1 MRLREGLSTLLEQI
15 KDGPR
20 VVVSLPRGR
29 RLQVIPSLEVG
40 RDSTAYSRRRK
51 AFLHK
56 TAKSVSEIQSN
67 VNNLADVLVF
77 LEVLGYSAKAVRDHG
92 FRDMRDLAR
101 NVYEVMDY
109 YDSRTSSGA
118 LPFLYRMPAVSR
130 RLLEGLALAAPW
142 LMMLP
147 LVFVF
152 GVSLWMDWHLPAGP
166 MTALAL
172 GVLVGMMVSEG
183 QVWMFSRLLL
193 FYHSQSN
200 LAETRRVIKRSYS
213 LFAVIIA
220 ATVATLFAGAF
231 LAHVPYE
238 LVAIAAGGAATM
250 AFHRFSF
257 TVVYTLRKV
266 LLSVLAY
273 GGAFA
278 ALLTIYFLTPGLIPD
293 QVTRYLASLGGA
305 FVVLAVAALYCTRKA
320 LSPSASKT
328 NVETPHFFK
337 PLNVNKE
344 TLRSR
349 FEIQAWENAP
359 YYLYGTFF
367 IFMLFGDRIISWF
380 YNPIH
385 SAGVLTLPLV
395 FNTAYHMGAD
405 IALFVLF
412 PIGLVQYVMVGHVF
426 EMLHNLSLESP
437 STDPSAIDRF
447 VRRRYLQTL
456 LVTVTVSGSIAAV
469 LILAAP
475 SVMGLLHGAQASA
488 NILRVA
494 ALSNVF
500 LAIFTANSS
509 FVMLL
514 NRAKT
519 LAAIAFVCALI
530 VGVGGAFLG
539 RLGFQDIIF
548 AYLCS
553 CVTAAALSS
562 LEARRLMKRP
572 GSLFFSRF

>member
-1 MRLREGLSTLLEQI
+1 MMPSFEVRRENS
-15 KDGPR
+15 
-20 VVVSLPRGR
+20 
-29 RLQVIPSLEVG
+29 
-40 RDSTAYSRRRK
+40 AYSRQRK
-51 AFLHK
+51 AFLLK

-77 LEVLGYSAKAVRDHG
+77 LEVLGYSAKTVRDHG
-92 FRDMRDLAR
+92 FKDLRDLAR
-101 NVYEVMDY
+101 NVYEVIDF
-109 YDSRTSSGA
+109 YDSRSSSGA
-118 LPFLYRMPAVSR
+118 KPFLYRMPSASR

-152 GVSLWMDWHLPAGP
+152 GFSLWMDWHLPAAP

-172 GVLVGMMVSEG
+172 GVLVGMLVSEG
-183 QVWMFSRLLL
+183 QVWMFSRLFL

-200 LAETRRVIKRSYS
+200 SAETRRVIMRSYS
-213 LFAVIIA
+213 LFAVLIA
-220 ATVATLFAGAF
+220 ATVVVLFAGA
-231 LAHVPYE
+231 LVAKVPYE
-238 LVAIAAGGAATM
+238 LVGIASASTVTM

-266 LLSVLAY
+266 MLSALAY
-273 GGAFA
+273 GGALA
-278 ALLTIYFLTPGLIPD
+278 VLLTIYFLTPGLITD

-305 FVVLAVAALYCTRKA
+305 FVILVVAALYCTRKA
-320 LSPSASKT
+320 LSPSTSKT
-328 NVETPHFFK
+328 NAAETPHFFK
-337 PLNVNKE
+337 PLNVNRE
-344 TLRSR
+344 TLLSR
-349 FEIQAWENAP
+349 FHVQVWENAP

-367 IFMLFGDRIISWF
+367 IVMLFGDRIISWA
-380 YNPIH
+380 YNPVRA
-385 SAGVLTLPLV
+385 AGAQALPLV

-405 IALFVLF
+405 MALFVLF
-412 PIGLVQYVMVGHVF
+412 PVGVVQYVMVGHVF
-426 EMLHNLSLESP
+426 ELLHNLSLESP

-456 LVTVTVSGSIAAV
+456 LVTVTVSASIAAV

-475 SVMGLLHGAQASA
+475 SLIGLLHGTPVSA
-488 NILRVA
+488 GILRVA
-494 ALSNVF
+494 ALSDVF
-500 LAIFTANSS
+500 LAVFTANSS

-514 NRAKT
+514 NRAKA
-519 LAAIAFVCALI
+519 LAAIALVCALI
-530 VGVGGAFLG
+530 LGVGGILLG
-539 RLGFQDIIF
+539 LLGFQEIIF

-572 GSLFFSRF
+572 GSLFLSRF

>member
-1 MRLREGLSTLLEQI
+1 MM
-15 KDGPR
+15 
-20 VVVSLPRGR
+20 
-29 RLQVIPSLEVG
+29 PSFEVRSG
-40 RDSTAYSRRRK
+40 SATYSRRRK
-51 AFLHK
+51 SFLHK

-77 LEVLGYSAKAVRDHG
+77 LEVLGYSAKTVRDHG
-92 FRDMRDLAR
+92 FKDMRDLAR
-101 NVYEVMDY
+101 NVYEVIDY
-109 YDSRTSSGA
+109 YDSRSSGGA
-118 LPFLYRMPAVSR
+118 KPLLYRMPTVSR

-152 GVSLWMDWHLPAGP
+152 GFSLWMDWRLPAPP

-172 GVLVGMMVSEG
+172 GVLVGMLVSEG
-183 QVWMFSRLLL
+183 QVWMFSRLFL
-193 FYHSQSN
+193 FYHSQTNS
-200 LAETRRVIKRSYS
+200 AETRRIILRSYS
-213 LFAVIIA
+213 LFAVLITATVVTLFVGGFLAKVPYGLMGIASA
-220 ATVATLFAGAF
+220 ATV
-231 LAHVPYE
+231 
-238 LVAIAAGGAATM
+238 TM

-266 LLSVLAY
+266 MLSVLAY
-273 GGAFA
+273 GA
-278 ALLTIYFLTPGLIPD
+278 ALATLLTIYFLTPSLIAD

-305 FVVLAVAALYCTRKA
+305 FVVLVVAALYCTRKA
-320 LSPSASKT
+320 LSTSTSKT
-328 NVETPHFFK
+328 TAETPHFFK

-344 TLRSR
+344 TLLSR
-349 FEIQAWENAP
+349 FHVQVWENAP

-367 IFMLFGDRIISWF
+367 IVMLFGDRIISWF
-380 YNPIH
+380 YNPVR
-385 SAGVLTLPLV
+385 AAEAQALPLV

-405 IALFVLF
+405 TALFVLF
-412 PIGLVQYVMVGHVF
+412 PVGVVQYVMVGHVF
-426 EMLHNLSLESP
+426 ELLHNLSLESP

-456 LVTVTVSGSIAAV
+456 LVTVTVSGSIAAA

-475 SVMGLLHGAQASA
+475 WLIGLLNGKPVSSG
-488 NILRVA
+488 ILRVA

-500 LAIFTANSS
+500 LAVFTANSS

-519 LAAIAFVCALI
+519 LAAIACVCATML
-530 VGVGGAFLG
+530 VVGGALLG
-539 RLGFQDIIF
+539 QLGFQDIIF

-553 CVTAAALSS
+553 CVAATILSS
-562 LEARRLMKRP
+562 LEVRRLMRRP
-572 GSLFFSRF
+572 GSLFLSRF